1 MIKKTG
7 HTTQYHS
14 HLRWYDVGARE
25 QRAQMD
31 GFLLYA
37 FSLKLSS
44 VFCLLFPLQQV
55 GGQGDRTGGEQRRK
69 IKGKSSAWKILGD
82 RATE

>member
-1 MIKKTG
+1 MKTG

-14 HLRWYDVGARE
+14 HLRWCDVARE

-37 FSLKLSS
+37 FSTELSS
-44 VFCLLFPLQQV
+44 VFCLHFPLKQV
-55 GGQGDRTGGEQRRK
+55 GGRKDKMGREQK
-69 IKGKSSAWKILGD
+69 
-82 RATE
+82 